1 MAHSALPL
9 PNASALLKCHWVSV
23 CQQAV
28 GLSTCTPPS
37 HAHCQPHL
45 PRHPRLVPR
54 GHDGPVVVERLPRAP
69 VQIPGPDCDFSQA
82 GPPGPQWQG
91 E

>member
-1 MAHSALPL
+1 MTEGEIQECRKMAHSALPL

-37 HAHCQPHL
+37 HAHFQP
-45 PRHPRLVPR
+45 PSASSPK
-54 GHDGPVVVERLPRAP
+54 
-69 VQIPGPDCDFSQA
+69 A
-82 GPPGPQWQG
+82 GAQG
-91 E
+91 L